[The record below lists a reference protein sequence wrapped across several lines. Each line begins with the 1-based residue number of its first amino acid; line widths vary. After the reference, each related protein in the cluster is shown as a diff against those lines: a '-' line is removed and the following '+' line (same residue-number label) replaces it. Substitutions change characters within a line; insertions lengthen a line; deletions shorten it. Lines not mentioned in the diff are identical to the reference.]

1 MSFEDLGCWEAFTF
15 VTFGIW
21 AENPEFDPPD
31 PKFSSGARSAPRRR
45 HMVGVRGQV
54 KAEYCVPMPRHTQT
68 SLSIHLRLPGQLRCC
83 PEWPLSTG
91 DAACRR
97 LLGVLGVLESG
108 GNCSPKIFPGEDFD
122 TFGVWRRQPTTFGP
136 RGTRGREKSVGKRA
150 RGKWHDI

>member
-1 MSFEDLGCWEAFTF
+1 MGDLAATKVSFEDLGCWEAFTF

-54 KAEYCVPMPRHTQT
+54 KAEYCVPKAEYCVPMPRHTQT

-97 LLGVLGVLESG
+97 LLGVL
-108 GNCSPKIFPGEDFD
+108 
-122 TFGVWRRQPTTFGP
+122 
-136 RGTRGREKSVGKRA
+136 
-150 RGKWHDI
+150 

>member
-45 HMVGVRGQV
+45 HIVGVRGQV

-68 SLSIHLRLPGQLRCC
+68 SLSIHLRLPGQLRSC
-83 PEWPLSTG
+83 PEWLLSNG
-91 DAACRR
+91 DAR
-97 LLGVLGVLESG
+97 LPAAFGSFGSFGVWRKMQ
-108 GNCSPKIFPGEDFD
+108 PKILPRQDFG
-122 TFGVWRRQPTTFGP
+122 TFGIWRRQPTTFGP
-136 RGTRGREKSVGKRA
+136 RGTSCCEPPRPSSSV
-150 RGKWHDI
+150 I